1 MQAKTLSSLMQRT
14 ANIVSSLYKRYSGTG
29 MNFAQP
35 LYAKAQQASK
45 IYTRSALT
53 YKISILF
60 RFDYSIEK
68 FRIIGLFTRERLG
81 FINKKRH
88 DIAISCLFYLSVAA
102 KRLLNKTA

>member
-1 MQAKTLSSLMQRT
+1 
-14 ANIVSSLYKRYSGTG
+14 

-88 DIAISCLFYLSVAA
+88 DIAISCLFLLINPNLSRVN
-102 KRLLNKTA
+102 KPMILNFSIL

>member
-1 MQAKTLSSLMQRT
+1 
-14 ANIVSSLYKRYSGTG
+14 

-60 RFDYSIEK
+60 GFDYIDIN
-68 FRIIGLFTRERLG
+68 FHRL
-81 FINKKRH
+81 
-88 DIAISCLFYLSVAA
+88 
-102 KRLLNKTA
+102 